1 MSSLKVGILH
11 FSAPPIIGGVEAV
24 IKAHVSEFL
33 RAGYSVRVIA
43 GRGEQTALPSGAEF
57 VSLPEIDSNH
67 PEIVKASQ
75 ALDAGMLPE
84 NFETLADRLVD
95 LLKPLVAD
103 LDVLVVHNVL
113 TKHFNLP
120 LTKALYSLQE
130 KRAIKRLIAW
140 CHDFTWTSSSSRSK
154 VHAGN
159 PWDLL
164 RTRWPGTTYVTISK
178 ERQETLA
185 GLLSVSLEQIPVV
198 YNGVDPRI
206 LLGIG
211 EEGWSLIQRLEML
224 KSDLNILMP
233 VRVTQAKNIEFALE
247 VVAAL
252 KQKELQPK
260 LIITGP
266 PDPHDQG
273 SMQYYQSLLDLRNR
287 LDVEEEMRFVFESG
301 PKPGKPLMIGEE
313 VVGDLYRI
321 SDVMFMP
328 SHREGFGMPVLEAGM
343 AGVPVVSREVPAASE
358 IAEKNALIFTDQL
371 APEEAAE
378 LLLKAVEQSP
388 PARFRQQVRYRF
400 TWQAIFEQ
408 DIRPIL
414 ESG

>member
-1 MSSLKVGILH
+1 MNSLEVGILH

-24 IKAHVSEFL
+24 IKAHLSEFL
-33 RAGYSVRVIA
+33 RAGYSVSVIA
-43 GRGEQTALPSGAEF
+43 GRGQQTALPAGAVF

-75 ALDAGMLPE
+75 ALNAGQVPE
-84 NFETLADRLVD
+84 NFEMLTERLVRR
-95 LLKPLVAD
+95 LRPLVAD
-103 LDVLVVHNVL
+103 LDTLIVHNVL

-130 KRAIKRLIAW
+130 ERTIKRLIGW
-140 CHDFTWTSSSSRSK
+140 CHDFTWTSPSSRSK
-154 VHAGN
+154 VHAGD

-164 RTRWPGTTYVTISK
+164 RTRWPRTTYVTISK
-178 ERQETLA
+178 ERQEALA
-185 GLLSVSLEQIPVV
+185 GLLSVSPEEIPVV

-206 LLGIG
+206 LLGISD
-211 EEGWSLIQRLEML
+211 EGWSLIQRLEML
-224 KSDLNILMP
+224 QSDLNILMP

-247 VVAAL
+247 MVAAL
-252 KQKELQPK
+252 KQKGLQPK
-260 LIITGP
+260 MVLTGP
-266 PDPHDQG
+266 PDPHDQD
-273 SMQYYQSLLDLRNR
+273 SMRYYQSLLDLRNR

-301 PKPGKPLMIGEE
+301 PEPGKPLTLSEEIVGE
-313 VVGDLYRI
+313 LYRV

-343 AGVPVVSREVPAASE
+343 VGIPVVSRGVPAATE
-358 IAEKNALIFTDQL
+358 IAAKNALIFTDQ
-371 APEEAAE
+371 ATPEEAAE
-378 LLLKAVEQSP
+378 LLLQAVEQST
-388 PARFRQQVRYRF
+388 PARFRQQVRKRF
-400 TWQAIFEQ
+400 SWQAIFEQ